1 MVLCGGLFAAWTSI
15 EYFEEDYFGS
25 TSVLPDLHIISIGI
39 NDYSKNNEMNNLN
52 GSVTDARKM
61 VDLVLKDAN
70 KWKISKELENGGST
84 RSGMELLKFKKK
96 YVLDSIYSY
105 LLVDDQATEKNIRKT
120 LKSIAADSK
129 SNDLFVFY
137 YAGISSSHEDEVKL
151 YTYDDAS
158 LPIKDLSF
166 LINQIAANRQLII
179 SEAGDGKEF
188 SNSLIFNLFEQN
200 PILASNSD
208 RNRVIITT
216 KELGREKKIN
226 NNEYGGILTSY
237 LINNDSLLYVFKSPL
252 AFEMDLDRQEFY
264 QPVSDQKYSAIYF
277 ENDYKD
283 LLTLKN
289 KENISRGSISKHVNN
304 SKNDDSNLNKGNSK
318 LHAILIGT
326 NNYDESLGWDNLKN
340 PQNDVNTIGRL
351 LEKKYGAETTYIMDG
366 TKNEV
371 LMGMVNLKN
380 QLDVD
385 DKLIVFIAGHGYYQ
399 PDYSDGFLVFTD
411 SYDLV
416 EDPFL
421 DSYLPMAKLNRL
433 LDGIDSR
440 QILTIFDVCYGASFE
455 LTNADLP
462 IENYDKSDLDIKL
475 KDFIEQK
482 ARYTSRIYLAS
493 GRYEVPDYWN
503 NSLDHS
509 PFASKLIKALE
520 EENEFV
526 SPGKIFSYL
535 QGNAT
540 EPVLKKFGSHE
551 ERGDFLIPVIN

>member
-1 MVLCGGLFAAWTSI
+1 M
-15 EYFEEDYFGS
+15 
-25 TSVLPDLHIISIGI
+25 
-39 NDYSKNNEMNNLN
+39 
-52 GSVTDARKM
+52 
-61 VDLVLKDAN
+61 
-70 KWKISKELENGGST
+70 
-84 RSGMELLKFKKK
+84 
-96 YVLDSIYSY
+96 
-105 LLVDDQATEKNIRKT
+105 
-120 LKSIAADSK
+120 
-129 SNDLFVFY
+129 
-137 YAGISSSHEDEVKL
+137 
-151 YTYDDAS
+151 
-158 LPIKDLSF
+158 
-166 LINQIAANRQLII
+166 
-179 SEAGDGKEF
+179 
-188 SNSLIFNLFEQN
+188 
-200 PILASNSD
+200 
-208 RNRVIITT
+208 
-216 KELGREKKIN
+216 
-226 NNEYGGILTSY
+226 LTSY

-252 AFEMDLDRQEFY
+252 SFEKDLDRQEFY

-289 KENISRGSISKHVNN
+289 NENISRGSLSKQVNN
-304 SKNDDSNLNKGNSK
+304 SKNDDSNLNKSNSK
-318 LHAILIGT
+318 LHALLIGT
-326 NNYDESLGWDNLKN
+326 NNYDESLGWDDLKN

-366 TKNEV
+366 TKNEI

-380 QLDVD
+380 QLDEN

-411 SYDLV
+411 SYDI
-416 EDPFL
+416 EDDPFL

-433 LDGIDSR
+433 LDGIDSK

-455 LTNADLP
+455 LSNADLP
-462 IENYDKSDLDIKL
+462 IENYDKSEFDIGL
-475 KDFIEQK
+475 KDFLEQK
-482 ARYTSRIYLAS
+482 AKYTSRIYLAS

-551 ERGDFLIPVIN
+551 PRGDFLVPVINN